1 MIFDSLVVFEPFS
14 VNCYIFG
21 DEATKQ
27 ALVFDPGGD
36 ADAIAGR
43 LEKHGL
49 TPAEI
54 VLTHGHGDHISAGA
68 ELVERYG
75 AEIAASETTSEIIQ
89 DPQKNLS
96 AAFGMPIRMP
106 AATHVLAEGDT
117 LELGEISF
125 SIISV
130 PGHEPGHLAF
140 FSEKPLPDQTAPFV
154 VLGDMIQMHSVGRT
168 DFPHGDTQA
177 LIRSIQE
184 KLYTLPDET
193 VTLSGHGGASTI
205 GYEKEHNMFVRAD
218 MSDM

>member
-1 MIFDSLVVFEPFS
+1 MIFDSLIVFLPFA

-21 DEATKQ
+21 DEETKQ

-36 ADAIAGR
+36 ADAIIGR

-54 VLTHGHGDHISAGA
+54 VLTHGHGDHISAGT
-68 ELVERYG
+68 ELVERYD
-75 AEIAASETTSEIIQ
+75 AKVACSQKTSEIIQ
-89 DPQKNLS
+89 DPEQNLS
-96 AAFGMPIRMP
+96 AGFGMPLTMP
-106 AATHVLAEGDT
+106 AATHILAEGDT

-125 SIISV
+125 RIIAV

-140 FSEKPLPDQTAPFV
+140 FSEKPLPGQEAPFV

-168 DFPHGDTQA
+168 DFPHGDTPT
-177 LIRSIQE
+177 LVKSIQE

-193 VTLSGHGGASTI
+193 VILSGHGDTSTI
-205 GYEKEHNMFVRAD
+205 GFEKEHNMFIRAD
-218 MSDM
+218 STEM